1 MLGLLPPA
9 LAVVMYVINPEYM
22 SPLFHDFTGQLALGL
37 AIVMMI
43 VGFLWMRQ
51 VVQIDV

>member
-9 LAVVMYVINPEYM
+9 LGVTMFVLNPHYM
-22 SPLFHDFTGQLALGL
+22 HPLFHDAIGQIMLGL
-37 AIVMMI
+37 AVVMMI
-43 VGFLWMRQ
+43 IGFIWMRQ

>member
-1 MLGLLPPA
+1 
-9 LAVVMYVINPEYM
+9 MYIINPDYM
-22 SPLFHDFTGQLALGL
+22 QPLFHDPIGQIALGL